1 MSSINETRENLLLI
15 VDDDPGIRM
24 LLRASMENAGYQV
37 VEANDG
43 VQAIEQFMRH
53 KPAAILMDVDMP
65 EIDGYEACARI
76 RQDQAGLHVPIIMVT
91 GMEDVDSVNRAY
103 SAGATDFITKPINW
117 DLLGYRVR
125 YVLRSSR
132 TFSELRT
139 SEAKNDALLK
149 AIPDTFFIVHQS
161 GTIRDYIPGIDAGH
175 LLEPRGDQQNIFDYF
190 PARIAEEWHDQI
202 ADVAANKTA
211 SHFELKLGD
220 GEDERHYELEIV
232 PYLKNLTLTSFRDIT
247 ERKKAEEK
255 IHNLAY
261 YDPLTGLPN
270 RQRFHQQ
277 LELAIETAKKNDLK
291 VAALY
296 VDLDD
301 FKRINDTL
309 GHNYG
314 DVVLQV
320 ASKRMARCVRD
331 EDMVGRAETST
342 ATMLKE
348 PNLARLGGDEFVAIL
363 QNLRTEDEAL
373 VVAERIR
380 DELMQPVQHEGQE
393 LVVTS
398 SIGVAIYPDDGEDSE
413 SLLKN
418 ADMAMY
424 QSKAAGRNSVRFY
437 SGTMSIRSLER
448 LSLEMSL
455 RNALENDEFE
465 LYYQPKVSVET
476 KCWVG
481 FEALLR
487 WQHPEEGFID
497 PKRFIPLAE
506 ETGLIEPLGKWALRQ
521 ACNQTRKWVDKF
533 GDNFTMGVN
542 ISSHQ
547 FLQSNDVA
555 DEILQ
560 ELSRLSLSPRMLQV
574 EVTESLMMD
583 ERVKAVAMISK
594 LRDAGVTIAMDD
606 FGTGKSSLGSLQSF
620 PLDVLKIDSSFVQGL
635 ESDEG
640 KAIVCKTIIEMGHNL
655 GLRVNAEGV
664 EMTEQFEFL
673 REHHCDEVQGYLF
686 CGPVPA
692 QKLEAMLE
700 AQQTETTDSEP
711 AHSE

>member
-1 MSSINETRENLLLI
+1 MSTIIGSTENLLLI

-43 VQAIEQFMRH
+43 VQAIEQFLRH

-76 RQDQAGLHVPIIMVT
+76 RQDSAGLHVPIIMVT

-149 AIPDTFFIVHQS
+149 AIPDTLFIVHRS
-161 GTIRDYIPGIDAGH
+161 GIIYDYIPGIDAGH
-175 LLEPRGDQQNIFDYF
+175 LLEPRGDQQSIFDYF
-190 PARIAEEWHDQI
+190 PDRIAEEWHDHI
-202 ADVAANKTA
+202 ADVFVKKTA
-211 SHFELKLGD
+211 SHFELKLDD
-220 GEDERHYELEIV
+220 GEDECHYELEIV
-232 PYLKNLTLTSFRDIT
+232 PYLHNLTLTSFRDIT
-247 ERKKAEEK
+247 ERKKAEKK
-255 IHNLAY
+255 IHTLAY

-277 LELAIETAKKNDLK
+277 LELAIETAKNRKLK

-314 DVVLQV
+314 DAVLKVV
-320 ASKRMARCVRD
+320 SKRMARCVRD

-342 ATMLKE
+342 ATMLQQQ
-348 PNLARLGGDEFVAIL
+348 NLARLGGDEFVAIL
-363 QNLRTEDEAL
+363 QNLRTEKEAMA
-373 VVAERIR
+373 VAERIR
-380 DELMQPVQHEGQE
+380 EELMRPVQHEGQE

-398 SIGVAIYPDDGEDSE
+398 SIGVAIYPNDGEDGE

-424 QSKAAGRNSVRFY
+424 QAKAAGRNSVRFY

-448 LSLEMSL
+448 LGLEMSL
-455 RNALENDEFE
+455 RKALENDEFE
-465 LYYQPKVSVET
+465 LYYQPKIHVET
-476 KCWVG
+476 KRWIG

-487 WQHPEEGFID
+487 WDHPEDGFID
-497 PKRFIPLAE
+497 PEQFIPLAE
-506 ETGLIEPLGKWALRQ
+506 ECGLIGALSEWTLREACSQTKRWA
-521 ACNQTRKWVDKF
+521 DKF
-533 GDNFTMGVN
+533 GDNFTMGIN

-547 FLQSNDVA
+547 FLQSDDAA
-555 DEILQ
+555 DDILQ
-560 ELSRLSLSPRMLQV
+560 ELSRMSLSPSMLQV
-574 EVTESLMMD
+574 EVTESLMMHD
-583 ERVKAVAMISK
+583 QIKTIAMLSK
-594 LRDAGVTIAMDD
+594 LRDAGVSIAMDD
-606 FGTGKSSLGSLQSF
+606 FGTGHSSLGSLQSF
-620 PLDVLKIDSSFVQGL
+620 PLDVLKIDSSFVLGL

-640 KAIVCKTIIEMGHNL
+640 KAVVCKTIIEMGHNL
-655 GLRVNAEGV
+655 GLQVNAEGV

-673 REHHCDEVQGYLF
+673 HKHRCDEVQGYLF
-686 CGPVPA
+686 CGPLPA
-692 QKLEAMLE
+692 EKIEAMQE
-700 AQQTETTDSEP
+700 AQQSATTDSEP
-711 AHSE
+711 VHSE